1 MKNVAGEFVSNIF
14 LREKREK
21 GQYRMILNLKH
32 LNKFVEKQHF
42 KMDTLQSTLAL
53 ITPGCTFMS
62 FDFSDAYYSCSVFYP
77 HRKYPRFNFEGQLY
91 EFTCLPNGL
100 TSAPR
105 FFTKMMKVAL
115 THLRKAQGVTVS
127 GYLDDNILVNYGSK
141 RDAIKKGAFSAE
153 IFQRLGFT
161 INVLKSVIEVVNVIQ
176 HLGFIMNSMTMTV
189 TMTTEKTSKIVDL
202 INIALESEESTVR
215 HIARIIGKVKATG
228 PANKYAALFT
238 KNLEVHKNEA
248 LRQRRFSYDE
258 NMSLSRAYLNWLK
271 TNLKNSSA
279 PVAHPKP
286 DYTIYTDASNGGWG
300 CFDPQTDT
308 KAGGRW
314 SVQEQERHINALEL
328 QAILLG
334 IQTFLKGKEGI
345 HIRIMTDNTTA
356 LACINKQGSTK
367 SIRAA

>member
-1 MKNVAGEFVSNIF
+1 MILKNIKGFQLDITKPPQQDRPLHEIRFSEQENKFVRTEISALLQKRVLVKAKHVAGEFVSNIF

-32 LNKFVEKQHF
+32 LNKFVDKQHF

-77 HRKYPRFNFEGQLY
+77 HRKYLRFNFEGQLY
-91 EFTCLPNGL
+91 EFTCLSNGL

-161 INVLKSVIEVVNVIQ
+161 INVPKSVIEVVNVIQ

-189 TMTTEKTSKIVDL
+189 TMTTEKT
-202 INIALESEESTVR
+202 
-215 HIARIIGKVKATG
+215 
-228 PANKYAALFT
+228 
-238 KNLEVHKNEA
+238 
-248 LRQRRFSYDE
+248 
-258 NMSLSRAYLNWLK
+258 
-271 TNLKNSSA
+271 
-279 PVAHPKP
+279 
-286 DYTIYTDASNGGWG
+286 
-300 CFDPQTDT
+300 
-308 KAGGRW
+308 
-314 SVQEQERHINALEL
+314 
-328 QAILLG
+328 
-334 IQTFLKGKEGI
+334 
-345 HIRIMTDNTTA
+345 
-356 LACINKQGSTK
+356 
-367 SIRAA
+367 